1 MTFYV
6 KKSLAHGPIRFG
18 VSPRALAEEIDSD
31 PSLST
36 GAGGEFL
43 RRRTHGFFFADIRSI
58 GAPEF
63 PRSSSIS
70 QTPFWASLAPEDA
83 KGWGLIA
90 MMAFG
95 GLLILLGLMTI
106 VRLGPQGWIPVIFG
120 LALAGTPI
128 GIVAQKRRA
137 IRAVEDH
144 DRAER
149 EERDRRH
156 RESMGAYAT
165 ALENLR
171 KDPTEANMA
180 TATREREKLELS
192 YKHWRPLAKASVLH
206 IGFNALADHGPQSA
220 AEVSKLMDRVAYA
233 VGLDKSDT
241 RDAKVD
247 LYQAIVWHLLAD
259 DRLGPTQQ
267 KELEHLRGAFGI
279 TPADLEGDED
289 AVQAFERLRGVTR
302 ETLPRTECSIPLG
315 FREYCIHT
323 IKGNVL
329 GKHGQQEAEIFL
341 TNKRLVVHGHKP
353 VDVPLSRIDDVEV
366 DTDKQIL
373 TVQVARPDPPLLL
386 QVDQQIFT
394 ASLIDMATTIDE
406 RPRSFA

>member
-58 GAPEF
+58 GAPEL
-63 PRSSSIS
+63 PRPSSIS
-70 QTPFWASLAPEDA
+70 QTPFWMSLAPEDA
-83 KGWGLIA
+83 RGWGLIG

-95 GLLILLGLMTI
+95 GLLILLGLMTL
-106 VRLGPQGWIPVIFG
+106 VRLGPQGWIPVLFG
-120 LALAGTPI
+120 MALAGTPVF
-128 GIVAQKRRA
+128 IVAQKRRA

-156 RESMGAYAT
+156 REAMGAYAT

-171 KDPTEANMA
+171 KEPTEANMA
-180 TATREREKLELS
+180 AATRERERLELS

-220 AEVSKLMDRVAYA
+220 GEVSKLMDRVAYA

-302 ETLPRTECSIPLG
+302 ETLPRIECSIPLG

-329 GKHGQQEAEIFL
+329 GKHAQQDAEIFL

-353 VDVPLSRIDDVEV
+353 VEVLLTRIDDVEV

-373 TVQVARPDPPLLL
+373 TVEVARPDPPLQL